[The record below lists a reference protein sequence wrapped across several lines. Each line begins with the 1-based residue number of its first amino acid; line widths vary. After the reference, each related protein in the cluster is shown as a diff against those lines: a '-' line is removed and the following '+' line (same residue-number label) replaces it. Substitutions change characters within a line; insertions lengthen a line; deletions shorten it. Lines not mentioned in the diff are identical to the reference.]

1 MNSTPVSALPPSCYY
16 VPNFISPDEEAQILH
31 GISRLP
37 ESKWNVLTH
46 RRLLSLP
53 SPLTGAAS
61 NTLVAAPMPAYLDPI
76 VARLK
81 QHKYFDETTHQG
93 PNHVLINEYKPGQG
107 IMPHV
112 DGPSYS
118 PLTATVSLASHTVL
132 DIYRKNQHGEREQLP
147 HWRIL
152 QEPRSL
158 LITSGE
164 MYDTTL
170 HGISEL
176 TTDHDLSA
184 DGIVN
189 WHLLGDTKP
198 YQSGKAGRQTRISL
212 TLRDVVKVAKLG
224 NAMKFLS
231 KR

>member
-1 MNSTPVSALPPSCYY
+1 MKPTPISALPPSCFY
-16 VPNFISPDEEAQILH
+16 VPNFISLDEEQQILD

-37 ESKWNVLTH
+37 ESKWTVLTH

-53 SPLTGAAS
+53 SALTGAKS
-61 NTLVAAPMPAYLDPI
+61 NTLVAAPMPTYLDPV

-81 QHKYFDETTHQG
+81 QHEYFNETTHQE

-132 DIYRKNQHGEREQLP
+132 EIYRKNQHGERETLP

-158 LITSGE
+158 LITAGE

-170 HGISEL
+170 HGISEVN
-176 TTDHDLSA
+176 TDHDLSA
-184 DGIVN
+184 DSIVN
-189 WHLLGDTKP
+189 WHLLGDTKT
-198 YQSGKAGRQTRISL
+198 YQSGTAMRHTRISL
-212 TLRDVVKVAKLG
+212 TFRDVVKVAKLG